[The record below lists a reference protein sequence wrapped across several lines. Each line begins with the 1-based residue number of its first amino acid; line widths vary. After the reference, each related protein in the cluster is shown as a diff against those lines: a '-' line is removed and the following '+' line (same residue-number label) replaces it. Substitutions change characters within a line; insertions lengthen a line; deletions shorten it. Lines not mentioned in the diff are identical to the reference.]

1 MGDCV
6 AYLWHKRIRLHFYQ
20 KNFTKTGQRSRH
32 KWEALSPPR
41 DARGGPSPQKA
52 ADPGGDMM
60 HEEEAFFMVEAQ
72 SLACLRGGDITQS
85 EQDPLLVQGH
95 LVKASWG

>member
-1 MGDCV
+1 
-6 AYLWHKRIRLHFYQ
+6 
-20 KNFTKTGQRSRH
+20 
-32 KWEALSPPR
+32 
-41 DARGGPSPQKA
+41 
-52 ADPGGDMM
+52 MM